1 MKTLSKPILTEL
13 KKIKVERGDV
23 LHGLKKS
30 ESSYVNFGEAYFS
43 IINEG
48 FIKAWK
54 KHNKMTLNLVVPIG
68 TIKFVFLIDPVNG
81 VFQTEEIGENRYMRV
96 TIPPGIWFGFKGIG
110 SGSNLLMNIA
120 DIEHDPEEVDRCENL
135 DFFYNWK

>member
-13 KKIKVERGDV
+13 KKIKVEGGDV

-48 FIKAWK
+48 CIKAWK

-81 VFQTEEIGENRYMRV
+81 VFQTEEIGEDRYVRV

-120 DIEHDPEEVDRCENL
+120 DIEHDPEEVDRRENL
-135 DFFYNWK
+135 DFIYNWK

>member
-13 KKIKVERGDV
+13 KKIKVEGGDV

-48 FIKAWK
+48 CIKAWK

-81 VFQTEEIGENRYMRV
+81 VFQTEEIGENRYMRL

-120 DIEHDPEEVDRCENL
+120 DIEHDPEEVDRRENL
-135 DFFYNWK
+135 DFIYNWK

>member
-1 MKTLSKPILTEL
+1 MKNISKPILTEL
-13 KKIKVERGDV
+13 KKIKVEGGDV

-48 FIKAWK
+48 CIKAWK

-68 TIKFVFLIDPVNG
+68 TIKFAFLIDPVNG
-81 VFQTEEIGENRYMRV
+81 VFQTEEIGENRYMRI

-120 DIEHDPEEVDRCENL
+120 DIEHDPEEVDRRENL
-135 DFFYNWK
+135 DIIYNWK